1 MINSELKFK
10 LEEILP
16 KFTPPMQEKIRHSVE
31 LLQKS
36 ERLAQVYDPE
46 DHFFL
51 SFSGGK
57 DSQCL
62 YHVAKLAGVKFKAHM
77 SLTSVDP
84 PEVIRFVR
92 KHYPD
97 VELIKPKRSIF
108 QSAIDRKIL
117 PTMRVRWCCA
127 EYKEATGAGKVTL
140 IGIRHA
146 ESSRRAGRNEVE
158 INNRKFSGNLE
169 ELEQYRKDNN
179 HPKRGRKPKGFKETT
194 IVNADGERVLGCIR
208 GQESLLISPII
219 HWSDSDVWTFLNTLG
234 IAHCELYDQ
243 GFHRIGCIGCPMSQ
257 LRQKAIEN
265 KRWPHVK
272 RNWIKAIKAIRQ
284 GGGIQERI
292 CLVEHPERPHTLQ
305 ERREQIAESKPPKQ
319 RINTG
324 LWAGFSDGS
333 SSGRLTEEQENEI
346 AENIYDWWTSGKSY
360 KQWYNEKFS
369 QMSLDFK
376 E

>member
-1 MINSELKFK
+1 MINSELKFE

-16 KFTPPMQEKIRHSVE
+16 KFTPPMQEKIRYSVE

-36 ERLAQVYDPE
+36 EKLAQAYDPQ
-46 DHFFL
+46 DFFFL
-51 SFSGGK
+51 GFSGGK

-108 QSAIDRKIL
+108 QSAIDRRIL
-117 PTMRVRWCCA
+117 PTMRVRWCCE

-158 INNRKFSGNLE
+158 ISNRKFSGDLE
-169 ELEQYRKDNN
+169 GLEQYRKDNN
-179 HPKRGRKPKGFKETT
+179 HPKRGRKPKGFKEAT

-257 LRQKAIEN
+257 PRQKAIEN

-284 GGGIQERI
+284 GGGYS
-292 CLVEHPERPHTLQ
+292 
-305 ERREQIAESKPPKQ
+305 RENLSGGTSRATS
-319 RINTG
+319 
-324 LWAGFSDGS
+324 LLAG
-333 SSGRLTEEQENEI
+333 
-346 AENIYDWWTSGKSY
+346 TSGTDCG
-360 KQWYNEKFS
+360 KQVS
-369 QMSLDFK
+369 QTTHQHGTLGRVFRRLLF
-376 E
+376 

>member
-1 MINSELKFK
+1 MINSELKFE

-16 KFTPPMQEKIRHSVE
+16 KFTPPMQEKIRYSVE

-36 ERLAQVYDPE
+36 EKLAQAYDPQ
-46 DHFFL
+46 DFFFL
-51 SFSGGK
+51 GFSGGK

-108 QSAIDRKIL
+108 QSAIDRRIL

-179 HPKRGRKPKGFKETT
+179 HVKKGRKPKGYKETT

-257 LRQKAIEN
+257 PRQKVIEN

-272 RNWIKAIKAIRQ
+272 RNWIKAIKAIRR
-284 GGGIQERI
+284 GGDSTAQLHGGAEQRTFAEGYVWWNIPSDLTPSASVGRR
-292 CLVEHPERPHTLQ
+292 LRSGTLPPPTATHQ
-305 ERREQIAESKPPKQ
+305 HGTLGRVFRR
-319 RINTG
+319 
-324 LWAGFSDGS
+324 LLF
-333 SSGRLTEEQENEI
+333 
-346 AENIYDWWTSGKSY
+346 
-360 KQWYNEKFS
+360 
-369 QMSLDFK
+369 
-376 E
+376 